1 MGKLDEYGVKLVWKS
16 LKQKIT
22 TISSTSVEL
31 IGLSDMFDILQCAHE
46 LAEIIHSCPSGR
58 SVHRVSR

>member
-1 MGKLDEYGVKLVWKS
+1 MGKLDEYGVQLVWKS

-31 IGLSDMFDILQCAHE
+31 IGLSDMFDILHCAHE
-46 LAEIIHSCPSGR
+46 LAEFIHSCT
-58 SVHRVSR
+58 